1 MKIKKL
7 KNGMKLIFI
16 PLDVLTISIGF
27 FIKAGS
33 RFENEKNNGIAHF
46 LEHMM
51 FRGTTNRKSDKL
63 LLEIENMGASYNAAT
78 SYEFTYYEMH
88 GNYKDSVKLLDIMV
102 DLYLNPMF
110 EQKDIDIEKGVVI
123 EEINMNLDKPER
135 TIGNDMYEL
144 IFDGSGLG
152 RTIIGTKENIR
163 NIKREDLIE
172 FRKKYYTPSNTIV
185 CIAGKF
191 KYELMKQLLFD
202 TFDHLPSSEIFID
215 KQFQSHQTMPEI
227 SIKYDDT
234 IKQTLIMFGFR
245 TVGVTDKRSYH
256 LDLLASILSG
266 GSMSRLFQLLRTK
279 MGVSYFNHS
288 SQDTN
293 TDCGVFR
300 VYMGIENERVN
311 EVIDAVMKEFKK
323 IKKELVDKEELE
335 RVKKLYETGFLF
347 RLETPKDYMIHYG
360 LGHLFYGDDMLDI
373 KEELEIY
380 RDISKEDI
388 LKLCKDFFVLERLNI
403 AIYGSVDKKKLLDSL
418 DILE

>member
-51 FRGTTNRKSDKL
+51 FRGTKNRPSDKL
-63 LLEIENMGASYNAAT
+63 LLEIENLGCSYNAAT

-88 GNYKDSVKLLDIMV
+88 GNSKDSIKLLDIMV

-110 EQKDIDIEKGVVI
+110 DQKDIEIEKGVVI

-144 IFDGSGLG
+144 IFNGSGLG
-152 RTIIGTKENIR
+152 RTIVGSKENIM
-163 NIKREDLIE
+163 NIKREDLID
-172 FRKKYYTPSNTIV
+172 FRKKYYTPTNTIV

-191 KYELMKQLLFD
+191 KYDLMKQLLYD
-202 TFDHLPSSEIFID
+202 TFDHLPRSEIYID
-215 KQFQSHQTMPEI
+215 KQFQSHQTIPEI

-234 IKQTLIMFGFR
+234 IKQSLIMFGFR
-245 TVGVTDKRSYH
+245 SVGVTDKRAYH

-288 SQDTN
+288 TQDTN

-311 EVIDAVMKEFKK
+311 EVISAVMNEFKK
-323 IKKELVDKEELE
+323 LRKELVTKEELE
-335 RVKKLYETGFLF
+335 RVKKLYETGYLF

-373 KEELEIY
+373 KDELEIY
-380 RDISKEDI
+380 RNITKEEI
-388 LKLCKDFFVLERLNI
+388 LKICKDFFVLERLNI
-403 AIYGSVDKKKLLDSL
+403 AIYGSVDKEKLLDSL